1 MGIPMAF
8 STLLLLLAAIPGLR
22 AAVTL
27 VETGGD
33 LQSPGGSL
41 TLVCKASGFTL
52 SSYNMGWARQAPG
65 QGLEW
70 VASISTGGS
79 TYYAPSVKGRF
90 TISRDTSQSTVTLQ
104 MSSLTTDDTA
114 TYYCAKAAHGTD
126 AWGSGTIVTVSSES
140 AAAPNVYPLVPCDCT
155 EPVSIGC
162 LAKDFFPTPI
172 SITWVSEVDGDNE
185 TFPIQLIGSSYSVS
199 SQLTIS
205 SSVKGET
212 FQCQVDHS
220 ITQSSTTE
228 TFVGDDLCSASQLSI
243 RLFADPNQKGSEKE
257 VLLLC
262 LVEGKGAE
270 EAKVE
275 WLESHEALEAEQE
288 DVACEQCGGDVATS
302 VRSTVNVSRDK
313 WDAGT
318 EFSCRVSHS
327 SLETPEVL
335 NISTFCLDV
344 KPEVEVVILPPALE
358 DLYLKQNS
366 TITCVVLNLKS
377 TEDVAFSWSRDKG
390 SPLDVTTGEVEKL
403 PNGLNGLSSSLKI
416 CAEEWNSG
424 ETFSCSVNVPEL
436 QEPITRSIKKDTDT
450 TAKAPSVYV
459 LPPPADELV
468 LQETA
473 TLTCLATGFSPKDIL
488 VTWTQ
493 QDRPVSSESFSTFGP
508 KAEGDAFTV
517 YSMLKVP
524 VDEWQRGDTFSCV
537 VGHDGIPLTFI
548 QKNLDKTLG
557 KPTMVNVSVV
567 LSDSEVTCY

>member
-1 MGIPMAF
+1 
-8 STLLLLLAAIPGLR
+8 
-22 AAVTL
+22 
-27 VETGGD
+27 
-33 LQSPGGSL
+33 
-41 TLVCKASGFTL
+41 
-52 SSYNMGWARQAPG
+52 
-65 QGLEW
+65 
-70 VASISTGGS
+70 
-79 TYYAPSVKGRF
+79 
-90 TISRDTSQSTVTLQ
+90 
-104 MSSLTTDDTA
+104 
-114 TYYCAKAAHGTD
+114 
-126 AWGSGTIVTVSSES
+126 ES

-155 EPVSIGC
+155 EPISIGC

-228 TFVGDDLCSASQLSI
+228 TFVGGLVPPPPLRNPI
-243 RLFADPNQKGSEKE
+243 EK
-257 VLLLC
+257 LL
-262 LVEGKGAE
+262 V
-270 EAKVE
+270 
-275 WLESHEALEAEQE
+275 
-288 DVACEQCGGDVATS
+288 
-302 VRSTVNVSRDK
+302 
-313 WDAGT
+313 
-318 EFSCRVSHS
+318 
-327 SLETPEVL
+327 
-335 NISTFCLDV
+335 
-344 KPEVEVVILPPALE
+344 PPLALE

-424 ETFSCSVNVPEL
+424 R
-436 QEPITRSIKKDTDT
+436 RSPAASTSRNT

>member
-1 MGIPMAF
+1 
-8 STLLLLLAAIPGLR
+8 
-22 AAVTL
+22 
-27 VETGGD
+27 
-33 LQSPGGSL
+33 
-41 TLVCKASGFTL
+41 
-52 SSYNMGWARQAPG
+52 
-65 QGLEW
+65 
-70 VASISTGGS
+70 
-79 TYYAPSVKGRF
+79 
-90 TISRDTSQSTVTLQ
+90 
-104 MSSLTTDDTA
+104 
-114 TYYCAKAAHGTD
+114 
-126 AWGSGTIVTVSSES
+126 
-140 AAAPNVYPLVPCDCT
+140 
-155 EPVSIGC
+155 EPISIGC

-220 ITQSSTTE
+220 ITQS
-228 TFVGDDLCSASQLSI
+228 
-243 RLFADPNQKGSEKE
+243 RPKPHWKGPS
-257 VLLLC
+257 
-262 LVEGKGAE
+262 
-270 EAKVE
+270 
-275 WLESHEALEAEQE
+275 
-288 DVACEQCGGDVATS
+288 
-302 VRSTVNVSRDK
+302 
-313 WDAGT
+313 
-318 EFSCRVSHS
+318 
-327 SLETPEVL
+327 
-335 NISTFCLDV
+335 
-344 KPEVEVVILPPALE
+344 PP
-358 DLYLKQNS
+358 
-366 TITCVVLNLKS
+366 
-377 TEDVAFSWSRDKG
+377 
-390 SPLDVTTGEVEKL
+390 PL
-403 PNGLNGLSSSLKI
+403 
-416 CAEEWNSG
+416 
-424 ETFSCSVNVPEL
+424 TFSPPS
-436 QEPITRSIKKDTDT
+436 SIDT

-567 LSDSEVTCY
+567 LSDSETAPNGSPIPPMGSDGGDHRGLYPKWTSKGSRRRDGVGIGNEGGFGGHFGRRKGLEKDGVGKRVGNGLKWPQMVGFGGVHQRSSWFLWS

>member
-1 MGIPMAF
+1 A
-8 STLLLLLAAIPGLR
+8 
-22 AAVTL
+22 
-27 VETGGD
+27 
-33 LQSPGGSL
+33 
-41 TLVCKASGFTL
+41 
-52 SSYNMGWARQAPG
+52 
-65 QGLEW
+65 
-70 VASISTGGS
+70 
-79 TYYAPSVKGRF
+79 
-90 TISRDTSQSTVTLQ
+90 
-104 MSSLTTDDTA
+104 
-114 TYYCAKAAHGTD
+114 
-126 AWGSGTIVTVSSES
+126 ES

-155 EPVSIGC
+155 EPISIGC

-212 FQCQVDHS
+212 FQ
-220 ITQSSTTE
+220 SSWCP
-228 TFVGDDLCSASQLSI
+228 LWASAPTLS
-243 RLFADPNQKGSEKE
+243 
-257 VLLLC
+257 
-262 LVEGKGAE
+262 
-270 EAKVE
+270 
-275 WLESHEALEAEQE
+275 
-288 DVACEQCGGDVATS
+288 
-302 VRSTVNVSRDK
+302 
-313 WDAGT
+313 
-318 EFSCRVSHS
+318 S
-327 SLETPEVL
+327 SKPP
-335 NISTFCLDV
+335 LDV

-424 ETFSCSVNVPEL
+424 RRSPAA
-436 QEPITRSIKKDTDT
+436 SIKKDTGRT
-450 TAKAPSVYV
+450 WTKAPSVYV

>member
-1 MGIPMAF
+1 
-8 STLLLLLAAIPGLR
+8 
-22 AAVTL
+22 
-27 VETGGD
+27 
-33 LQSPGGSL
+33 
-41 TLVCKASGFTL
+41 
-52 SSYNMGWARQAPG
+52 
-65 QGLEW
+65 
-70 VASISTGGS
+70 
-79 TYYAPSVKGRF
+79 
-90 TISRDTSQSTVTLQ
+90 
-104 MSSLTTDDTA
+104 
-114 TYYCAKAAHGTD
+114 
-126 AWGSGTIVTVSSES
+126 
-140 AAAPNVYPLVPCDCT
+140 
-155 EPVSIGC
+155 EPISIGC

-228 TFVGDDLCSASQLSI
+228 TFVGGLVASNMGWW
-243 RLFADPNQKGSEKE
+243 APNMGWWASNM
-257 VLLLC
+257 
-262 LVEGKGAE
+262 G
-270 EAKVE
+270 
-275 WLESHEALEAEQE
+275 WWE

-335 NISTFCLDV
+335 NISTFCL
-344 KPEVEVVILPPALE
+344 VVILPPALE

-424 ETFSCSVNVPEL
+424 R
-436 QEPITRSIKKDTDT
+436 RSPAASTSRT
-450 TAKAPSVYV
+450 KAPSVYV